1 MDELGKEICFELG
14 LLASR
19 GRGSGASPSMIAP
32 LVSPLIA
39 PLVSPLIAPLGS
51 VFPGTPPL
59 RRVPAVVSGRAWLL
73 GGCFS
78 GGLRRCV
85 WDLVRLLVV
94 TCRGPLT

>member
-1 MDELGKEICFELG
+1 
-14 LLASR
+14 
-19 GRGSGASPSMIAP
+19 MIAP

-51 VFPGTPPL
+51 VLPGTPPL

-78 GGLRRCV
+78 GGLRRCLGSGPAPRGHLQGSIDV
-85 WDLVRLLVV
+85 TMPVRSCHHCHAGKKDDLR
-94 TCRGPLT
+94 PKE